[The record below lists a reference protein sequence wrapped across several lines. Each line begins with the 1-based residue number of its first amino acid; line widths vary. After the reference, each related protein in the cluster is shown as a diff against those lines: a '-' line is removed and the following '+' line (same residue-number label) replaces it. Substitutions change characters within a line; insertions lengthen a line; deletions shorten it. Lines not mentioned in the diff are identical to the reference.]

1 MSILNKRLKLSINW
15 GVQNH
20 SGLNHFKL
28 IYRKSTVNLSF
39 EKKIE
44 GFSCENIFIL
54 ARNVIYIMIQVIFT
68 SIIVSNSRF
77 SENK

>member
-1 MSILNKRLKLSINW
+1 M
-15 GVQNH
+15 
-20 SGLNHFKL
+20 
-28 IYRKSTVNLSF
+28 
-39 EKKIE
+39 E